1 MEGKQPDTSIWR
13 LLDDALANPNSQA
26 RWRWNA
32 YERDTFGMKQMTWSQ
47 GLREALG
54 LGSVNSDEEV
64 AEELEEFEPII
75 EVHPESVR
83 ALGKLG
89 RVHSRILR
97 QLELGNLG
105 LVIQLLKEH
114 GIQHTLLSDFGP

>member
-1 MEGKQPDTSIWR
+1 
-13 LLDDALANPNSQA
+13 
-26 RWRWNA
+26 
-32 YERDTFGMKQMTWSQ
+32 MKQMTWSQ

-54 LGSVNSDEEV
+54 LGAVKSDEEV
-64 AEELEEFEPII
+64 SEELEEFEPII
-75 EVHPESVR
+75 EVHSESVR

-97 QLELGNLG
+97 QLELGNLD
-105 LVIQLLKEH
+105 LAIQLLKEH